1 MKNTYPHVSK
11 LLMFNLIRA
20 ALDSVSLKSVR
31 FLAELALDVFDSAGE
46 LLFADQGHDVR
57 DAQSAGC
64 SYES

>member
-1 MKNTYPHVSK
+1 MFFTYPHVSK

-31 FLAELALDVFDSAGE
+31 FLAKLALDVFDSAGE

-57 DAQSAGC
+57 DAQSA
-64 SYES
+64 